1 MAGLMEGRTV
11 VVIAHRLSTAE
22 RADRVAVVDHGELV
36 EEGTH
41 DQLLAERGR
50 YAALFASWAGEH
62 HGHRPGGRSEPRD
75 PSSDSVLSS

>member
-1 MAGLMEGRTV
+1 MAGLMQGRTV

-36 EEGTH
+36 EVGTH
-41 DQLLAERGR
+41 DQLLVERGR

-62 HGHRPGGRSEPRD
+62 RGREPSD
-75 PSSDSVLSS
+75 PTDLTSDAVLRS